1 LPTEPNSSPR
11 LTILLVD
18 DNADFR
24 IIFQRKFT
32 DLGYEVLTAPDG
44 VRGLQLVLNAPP
56 DLVLLDMSMPHRGGL
71 ETLRLIRS
79 VQPQAKVI
87 LLTGYIE
94 DDARLEAQELGVS
107 DVILKPVSIKD
118 LAQSIET
125 VLHEPAATSGM

>member
-44 VRGLQLVLNAPP
+44 VRGLQLVLNASP

-118 LAQSIET
+118 LAQSIEA